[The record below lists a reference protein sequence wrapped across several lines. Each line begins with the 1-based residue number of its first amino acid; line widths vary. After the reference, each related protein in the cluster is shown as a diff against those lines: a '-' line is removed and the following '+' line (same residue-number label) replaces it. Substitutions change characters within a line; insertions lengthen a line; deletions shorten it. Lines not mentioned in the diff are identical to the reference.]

1 MINNFYIISQEE
13 QRKYQSQVEN
23 LETDMERKENEHRN
37 DINAFINKCKHL
49 EYDNDVFINQ
59 TLVDNSKKAVI
70 EEDKSKRDREK
81 KFLEK
86 KQKLKTD
93 IKEDSN
99 QNRDKIVSKRKT
111 LESNYNNKKEELET
125 ALKELKN
132 R

>member
-1 MINNFYIISQEE
+1 
-13 QRKYQSQVEN
+13 
-23 LETDMERKENEHRN
+23 
-37 DINAFINKCKHL
+37 
-49 EYDNDVFINQ
+49 
-59 TLVDNSKKAVI
+59 LVDNSKKAVI